1 MSSADLND
9 LETRAASLG
18 YHYDG
23 LVRVEH
29 PFAEGNQV
37 TWTIVLRDADDTE
50 LTFQGETMRAPLSW
64 QPTGWRSCLGWWTC
78 ERLGLAW
85 RDTHRHKLSARTSGL
100 SIATDQLQAR
110 CGRTG
115 IADLSLH

>member
-1 MSSADLND
+1 MSSVDLID

-37 TWTIVLRDADDTE
+37 TWTLVLLDADGTE
-50 LTFQGETMRAPLSW
+50 LTFQGETI
-64 QPTGWRSCLGWWTC
+64 
-78 ERLGLAW
+78 E
-85 RDTHRHKLSARTSGL
+85 SAIEL
-100 SIATDQLQAR
+100 ATDRMALLS
-110 CGRTG
+110 GMV
-115 IADLSLH
+115 DL

>member
-1 MSSADLND
+1 MSSADLNA

-37 TWTIVLRDADDTE
+37 TWTIVLLDADGTE
-50 LTFQGETMRAPLSW
+50 LTFQGETIEGAIEL
-64 QPTGWRSCLGWWTC
+64 
-78 ERLGLAW
+78 
-85 RDTHRHKLSARTSGL
+85 
-100 SIATDQLQAR
+100 ATDRMAFLS
-110 CGRTG
+110 GMV
-115 IADLSLH
+115 DL

>member
-1 MSSADLND
+1 MSSTDLNA
-9 LETRAASLG
+9 LETRAAQLG

-50 LTFQGETMRAPLSW
+50 LTFQGETIEGAIEVA
-64 QPTGWRSCLGWWTC
+64 TD
-78 ERLGLAW
+78 RLAFL
-85 RDTHRHKLSARTSGL
+85 SGL
-100 SIATDQLQAR
+100 
-110 CGRTG
+110 C
-115 IADLSLH
+115 DL